1 MLKAVLCDIDGTL
14 VDSNT
19 LHAEAWMR
27 TFAKFG
33 YNFSLDD
40 LLHQIGK
47 GGDQLIPHYIPSDQ
61 LPQLKEPMEKYR
73 KELFHAEYF
82 GRIRPF
88 PGARALLQKMRAAG
102 LRVAVATSASREDLG
117 KLKEI
122 ARIND
127 LVEEETTRDDAA
139 QSKPHPDIFNA
150 TLDRLKVQPSE
161 AMALGDTPWDI
172 EAAKRAGMST
182 VAVMNGGWTKEQL
195 FSAGAIAAYKDVAEL
210 ADRFEQSEFSR

>member
-27 TFAKFG
+27 AFARFG

-47 GGDQLIPHYIPSDQ
+47 GGDQLIPHYIPSEQ
-61 LPQLKEPMEKYR
+61 LPQLKEPIEKFR

-82 GRIRPF
+82 DRVRPF
-88 PGARALLQKMRAAG
+88 SGARALLEKMRAAG
-102 LRVAVATSASREDLG
+102 LRVAVASSASRDDLG

-122 ARIND
+122 AQIED
-127 LVEEETTRDDAA
+127 LVEEETTKDDAEK
-139 QSKPHPDIFNA
+139 SKPHPDIFQA
-150 TLDRLKVQPSE
+150 TLDRLKVQPAE

-172 EAAKRAGMST
+172 EAAKRAGVST
-182 VAVMNGGWTKEQL
+182 VAVTSGGWPKEQL
-195 FSAGAIAAYKDVAEL
+195 SSAGAIAVYKDVAEL

>member
-61 LPQLKEPMEKYR
+61 LPQLKDPMEKYR

-102 LRVAVATSASREDLG
+102 LKATE
-117 KLKEI
+117 KEI
-122 ARIND
+122 VSMLQIRVC
-127 LVEEETTRDDAA
+127 LWR
-139 QSKPHPDIFNA
+139 P
-150 TLDRLKVQPSE
+150 RRPS
-161 AMALGDTPWDI
+161 
-172 EAAKRAGMST
+172 RAS
-182 VAVMNGGWTKEQL
+182 VHKQ
-195 FSAGAIAAYKDVAEL
+195 AIGKK
-210 ADRFEQSEFSR
+210 AD

>member
-1 MLKAVLCDIDGTL
+1 MVKAALCDIDGTL

-19 LHAEAWMR
+19 LHAEAWVR

-33 YNFSLDD
+33 YQFSLDD

-47 GGDQLIPHYIPSDQ
+47 GGDQLIPHYIPSDR
-61 LPQLKEPMEKYR
+61 LPHLKEPIEKFR

-82 GRIRPF
+82 DRIRPF
-88 PGARALLQKMRAAG
+88 PGARSLLQKMRAAG
-102 LRVAVATSASREDLG
+102 LRVAVASSASRDDLD
-117 KLKEI
+117 KLKAI
-122 ARIND
+122 ARIED

-139 QSKPHPDIFNA
+139 KSKPQPDIFQA
-150 TLDRLKVQPSE
+150 ALDRLKVQPSE

-172 EAAKRAGMST
+172 EAAKRAGVNT
-182 VAVMNGGWTKEQL
+182 VAVTSGGWSEEQL
-195 FSAGAIAAYKDVAEL
+195 SSAGAIAVYKDVAEL